1 LNHEN
6 SLLSLVGI
14 LTIGDVEGTAA
25 SNIGKGIQV
34 SSSATLGDYD
44 LSAESY
50 LAIAANQT
58 LAGQLNLQ
66 SGGVLKT
73 FRRRTIYRRHCTG
86 RR

>member
-1 LNHEN
+1 MNHEN